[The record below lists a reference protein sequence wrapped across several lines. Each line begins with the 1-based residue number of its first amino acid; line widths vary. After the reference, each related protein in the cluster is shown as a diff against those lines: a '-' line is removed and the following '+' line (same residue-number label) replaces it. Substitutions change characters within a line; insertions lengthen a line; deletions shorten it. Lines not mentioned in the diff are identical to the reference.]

1 MSDVSTTL
9 TSDEQTTLRTA
20 AYGAVTLLSMT
31 RPGPISSTRQNMAGA
46 TALTGATGIVGRIL
60 AAKEKIT
67 LKGTTAEVADQVL
80 PALTQAVVILD
91 TKAPAETAEFQRAV
105 TTAVQQAIAAT
116 SGPDQAQ
123 NDMATK
129 ITTALQSR

>member
-1 MSDVSTTL
+1 MSEASITL
-9 TSDEQTTLRTA
+9 TSDEQSTLRTA

-46 TALTGATGIVGRIL
+46 LSLTSATGLVGRIL
-60 AAKEKIT
+60 SAKEKIA

-80 PALTQAVVILD
+80 PALTQAVAILD

-116 SGPDQAQ
+116 SDPNPAQ
-123 NDMATK
+123 DDMATK
-129 ITTALQSR
+129 ITAALQTP